1 MNKTQ
6 QLQIRVSADQK
17 AQIKARAEL
26 VGEDVSKWVLRQLLP
41 PVQDEFQRLSRA
53 LASRRTDRSH
63 ALAELHDFLGRLS
76 AKTLA
81 QAVQDSPM
89 GTLELFEANY
99 VAAMVEYTCI
109 AKGAELP
116 EWIRDVEPLPTPWFA
131 SALQSLRVYLLTHS
145 PPAFRRRNLFVDST
159 VGDRV

>member
-1 MNKTQ
+1 MHKNQ

-26 VGEDVSKWVLRQLLP
+26 VGEDVSKWVLRRLLP

-109 AKGAELP
+109 AKRAELP